1 MDAERVA
8 ARSSLGRNGEDL
20 ANSLYRR
27 AGYQVVE
34 RNYRVPEGEIDLIA
48 RRGSTVVF
56 CEVKTRRTDHWGA
69 PVEAV
74 AWRKQERLRRLA
86 ARWMRERGA
95 GEAEV
100 RFDVVSVVVRDGRPE
115 ITHFPDA
122 F

>member
-74 AWRKQERLRRLA
+74 AWRKQARLRRLA